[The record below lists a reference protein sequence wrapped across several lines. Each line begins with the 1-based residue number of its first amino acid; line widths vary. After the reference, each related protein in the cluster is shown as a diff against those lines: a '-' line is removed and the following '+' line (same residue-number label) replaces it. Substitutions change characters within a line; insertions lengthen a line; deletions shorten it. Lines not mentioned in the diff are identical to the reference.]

1 MHVGPRYIE
10 LFLHSTEET
19 GGGPQTGAGATGG
32 MKYGQPPQT
41 QQGWGDN
48 RAQVRRGLGSKRA
61 DGGRERKG
69 FGERDRD
76 TCTICVILTV
86 YDVTI
91 LVYCTCLA
99 P

>member
-1 MHVGPRYIE
+1 MRFVYSLFMRMFVCVCTCMYIVGPRYIE

-48 RAQVRRGLGSKRA
+48 RAQVRR
-61 DGGRERKG
+61 
-69 FGERDRD
+69 
-76 TCTICVILTV
+76 
-86 YDVTI
+86 
-91 LVYCTCLA
+91 
-99 P
+99 